1 MKLIKG
7 GKKEPVVEKDH
18 SKHWQSANN
27 INTDHPPLQAE
38 YEEGAFAFNNKKR
51 RRKASE
57 FKKEENEK

>member
-18 SKHWQSANN
+18 SNHWRVVVPNP
-27 INTDHPPLQAE
+27 DHP

>member
-18 SKHWQSANN
+18 SNHWRVVVPNP
-27 INTDHPPLQAE
+27 DHPPLKPG
-38 YEEGAFAFNNKKR
+38 EEGAFAFNNKKG